1 MVSLGGIAAP
11 LLVGAFA
18 GTTLSW
24 RFGFACGA
32 AMVITSVLTLAAVPV
47 PRPGTAAAGGP
58 AAPLTSVH
66 SRRPEPTLVVVF
78 AVVALEFAL
87 SFWLASYLN
96 DAVGLSRQLAVIMV
110 SGLYGAN
117 FAGRLLASRL
127 ARRTKT
133 QHLLLASIG
142 IGLAGLPL
150 LLVASNAALA
160 AAGIAVTGAG
170 IGATFPLTC
179 SLHVATS
186 SRRADSAL
194 GQVFATA
201 AAGQV
206 FGPLLVAAIA
216 ENAGLRAGLL
226 TLPALGILAV
236 AVAVAAAMAA
246 AQRQTR

>member
-1 MVSLGGIAAP
+1 
-11 LLVGAFA
+11 
-18 GTTLSW
+18 
-24 RFGFACGA
+24 
-32 AMVITSVLTLAAVPV
+32 
-47 PRPGTAAAGGP
+47 
-58 AAPLTSVH
+58 
-66 SRRPEPTLVVVF
+66 
-78 AVVALEFAL
+78 
-87 SFWLASYLN
+87 
-96 DAVGLSRQLAVIMV
+96 MV

-150 LLVASNAALA
+150 LLGASHAALA

-194 GQVFATA
+194 GQVFATPRPGRCLA
-201 AAGQV
+201 HYLSQ
-206 FGPLLVAAIA
+206 PSP
-216 ENAGLRAGLL
+216 R
-226 TLPALGILAV
+226 TPAYTPAYSPSRPSV
-236 AVAVAAAMAA
+236 SWPPPP
-246 AQRQTR
+246 